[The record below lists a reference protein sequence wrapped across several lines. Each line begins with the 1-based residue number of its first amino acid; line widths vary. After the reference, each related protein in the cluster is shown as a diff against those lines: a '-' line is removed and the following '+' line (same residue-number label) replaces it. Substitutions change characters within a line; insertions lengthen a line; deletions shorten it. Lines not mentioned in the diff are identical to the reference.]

1 MAPHLVQPGWR
12 FWRQAACTL
21 GASVQHRTWAGA
33 SRIPRLGSPWGA
45 TATSPRVYRSGFS
58 TSPRAPEVMLT
69 RERYPVRRLPFS
81 VVSGEDLAAFER
93 IVPGRVITDP
103 EVLEASNVDWL
114 RTVRGE

>member
-1 MAPHLVQPGWR
+1 MAPRLVRPGGR
-12 FWRQAACTL
+12 FWRQAARTL
-21 GASVQHRTWAGA
+21 AASVRPRTWAGTP
-33 SRIPRLGSPWGA
+33 RVPRLGSPPGA
-45 TATSPRVYRSGFS
+45 AATSRWVCRGRSS
-58 TSPRAPEVMLT
+58 TSARAPEVMLT